1 MKTVVIGVTG
11 CIAAYKTLEVIS
23 SLKRLGYS
31 VQVVMTNAA
40 TEFVSPLTF
49 ETVTHNEVVT
59 NTFSR
64 NSRYEVEHVSLAKK
78 ASAFVVCPTTADVI
92 AKLAH
97 GVADDMLTT
106 TAISVP
112 MSVPHIVCPAMNTVM
127 YEAEVTKNNL
137 EILKNNGYIVV
148 EPTVG
153 RLACGDVGK
162 GHLADVDTIVEAI
175 DSACTPDPDLRGKKV
190 LIAMGGTEE
199 PIDPVRVITNHSSGK
214 TGLALI
220 DAVRARGGTPIVV
233 AGTVSVS
240 LPLDVDLT
248 RVRTTMDMLSAVED
262 RVEDSDIVI
271 MCAAPSD
278 YRVENYSDEKIKSD
292 SLTLRLVKNPDIAA
306 RIGEKKGNKKLVVF
320 AAETSD
326 LERNALKKLSS
337 KHADLVVAND
347 VTMKDAGFGTDTNV
361 AVIMDGDGSRFETG
375 LVTKEKL
382 AHLILDKTLYGI

>member
-31 VQVVMTNAA
+31 VQAVMTRAA

-49 ETVTHNEVVT
+49 ETITHNEAIT
-59 NTFSR
+59 DTFKR

-78 ASAFVVCPTTADVI
+78 ADAFVVCPATADII

-97 GVADDMLTT
+97 GIADDMLTT

-112 MSVPHIVCPAMNTVM
+112 MSTPHIVCPAMNTVM
-127 YEAEVTKNNL
+127 YETEVNRNNL
-137 EILKNNGYIVV
+137 EVLRERGYIIV
-148 EPTVG
+148 EPEVG

-162 GHLADVDTIVEAI
+162 GHLADVDTIAEAI
-175 DSACTPDPDLRGKKV
+175 DSACTPTPDLRGKKV
-190 LIAMGGTEE
+190 LIALGGTEE

-220 DAVRARGGTPIVV
+220 EAVKDRGGTPIAV
-233 AGTVSVS
+233 AGTVSVN
-240 LPLDVDLT
+240 LPSDIDLT
-248 RVRTTMDMLSAVED
+248 RVRTTLDMLDAVESKS
-262 RVEDSDIVI
+262 EDADIVI

-278 YRVENYSDEKIKSD
+278 YRVENYSSEKIKSEA
-292 SLTLRLVKNPDIAA
+292 LTLKLVKNPDIAA
-306 RIGEKKGNKKLVVF
+306 KIGENKGSKKLVVF

-326 LERNALKKLSS
+326 VESNALKKLSK

-347 VTMKDAGFGTDTNV
+347 VTATGAGFGTDTNI
-361 AVIMDGDGSRFETG
+361 AIIMDDKGGRFETG